1 MPKPLTLSIPHS
13 LGRAE
18 ARRRLVDGM
27 GEARARLSALSASV
41 EESWTGDRL
50 EFRVV
55 ALAQTIAGHIDV
67 LDDSVEMEVRLPW
80 ALALLADRIRSKV
93 TRQGTL
99 MLEKK

>member
-1 MPKPLTLSIPHS
+1 MTKPLTLSIPHS

-27 GEARARLSALSASV
+27 GEVRARLGAVATSIDD
-41 EESWTGDRL
+41 SWTGDRL
-50 EFRVV
+50 DFRVV

-67 LDDSVEMEVRLPW
+67 LDDSVEMEVQLPW
-80 ALALLADRIRSKV
+80 ALALLADKIRNKV
-93 TRQGTL
+93 TRQGTM

>member
-18 ARRRLVDGM
+18 AKRRLVDGM
-27 GEARARLSALSASV
+27 GEARARLSAVAASV
-41 EESWTGDRL
+41 DDSWTDDRL
-50 EFRVV
+50 NFRVV

-67 LDDSVEMEVRLPW
+67 LDDSVEMEVQLPW
-80 ALALLADRIRSKV
+80 ALALLADKIKNKV
-93 TRQGTL
+93 SRQGTL

>member
-18 ARRRLVDGM
+18 AKRRLADGL
-27 GEARARLSALSASV
+27 GDARARLGAVATSIDDHW
-41 EESWTGDRL
+41 EGDRL
-50 EFRVV
+50 AFRVV
-55 ALAQTIAGHIDV
+55 ALAQTVTGRIDV
-67 LDDSVEMEVRLPW
+67 ADDRVDVEVELPW
-80 ALALLADRIRSKV
+80 ALGMLADKLKTKL